1 MLLPCHAE
9 LGKFQLCGQK
19 IKEAIGYSTEHT
31 VKEGVEE
38 MYGELSS
45 GKLTDTIK
53 TRTVE
58 WYKKLLSD
66 ETVAKDYLINN
77 RIL

>member
-1 MLLPCHAE
+1 
-9 LGKFQLCGQK
+9 
-19 IKEAIGYSTEHT
+19 
-31 VKEGVEE
+31 

-45 GKLTDTIK
+45 GKWTDTIK